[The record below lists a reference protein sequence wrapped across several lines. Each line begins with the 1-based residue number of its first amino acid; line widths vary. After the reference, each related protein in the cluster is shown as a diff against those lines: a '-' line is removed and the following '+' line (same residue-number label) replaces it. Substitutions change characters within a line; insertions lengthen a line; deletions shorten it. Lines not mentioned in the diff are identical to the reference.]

1 MKGLLRR
8 KLESD
13 PIRAQSYARHRLH
26 HGRAFALYHALKDR
40 DGAKLLHPDRHRTVV
55 FGSESALKRRPS
67 PTQAAKMLA
76 DHDVISF
83 DVFDTLLFRCVDD
96 PTTLFHIVGAQLNV
110 LDFPALRI
118 AAEREAR
125 RGVPHGEVN
134 LEQIYAQLALWGIDA
149 QRGMRLEWELEC
161 ACCHANA
168 YLLDIV
174 RMLAAQGK
182 RLIAVSDMYLSAKQV
197 AHLLE
202 KSGYPPFAQVFVS
215 CEHGAN
221 KASSELFAIVR
232 RQCGEAHSYVHIGD
246 HPHSDHLSPRRHG
259 FSVLRYANVHTLGD
273 PHRAHDLSVVTG
285 SIYRGLVNAKLHGS
299 DARFSMAFELG
310 YVYGSLLAI
319 GYCQYLQEQR
329 RRLGLDQLL
338 FLARDGDIL
347 RQVYALLYP
356 QERADLIY
364 VPWSRSAGI
373 QLLAEAWKPDYFRRF
388 LTHKCNQGLTLTQVF
403 SAMGLEGLLPLLNQ
417 ERSLDPGSELTAH
430 EETQVRSF
438 LLDHFDQILQ
448 CYERRRAGA
457 RHLLEPWLSSPGRVG
472 VVDIGWTGSAAI
484 ALRAL
489 GEQWGWQKEII
500 GFLVGSDALRDHLQ
514 GGRTCGAHA
523 LGILHSYVFSSA
535 QNRALWKQ
543 HDPTSGHNVLAELL
557 FASPAP
563 SLKCF
568 SQTAEGATQLCW
580 KPKEKHSERY
590 AQIQQGIF
598 SFTKDYLRLVPEVLR
613 QRRIQGDD
621 AYAPLCLLM
630 DACNRPYLE
639 EVLSWMK
646 DNHV

>member
-1 MKGLLRR
+1 MSVK
-8 KLESD
+8 
-13 PIRAQSYARHRLH
+13 
-26 HGRAFALYHALKDR
+26 
-40 DGAKLLHPDRHRTVV
+40 
-55 FGSESALKRRPS
+55 
-67 PTQAAKMLA
+67 
-76 DHDVISF
+76 
-83 DVFDTLLFRCVDD
+83 DVFLDLVSYSTGSDE
-96 PTTLFHIVGAQLNV
+96 TTGTTPSTPGQKVLGAHIV
-110 LDFPALRI
+110 
-118 AAEREAR
+118 ERMKS
-125 RGVPHGEVN
+125 
-134 LEQIYAQLALWGIDA
+134 IGIEDA
-149 QRGMRLEWELEC
+149 HM
-161 ACCHANA
+161 
-168 YLLDIV
+168 D
-174 RMLAAQGK
+174 
-182 RLIAVSDMYLSAKQV
+182 
-197 AHLLE
+197 
-202 KSGYPPFAQVFVS
+202 
-215 CEHGAN
+215 
-221 KASSELFAIVR
+221 
-232 RQCGEAHSYVHIGD
+232 
-246 HPHSDHLSPRRHG
+246 
-259 FSVLRYANVHTLGD
+259 
-273 PHRAHDLSVVTG
+273 
-285 SIYRGLVNAKLHGS
+285 
-299 DARFSMAFELG
+299 ELG

-417 ERSLDPGSELTAH
+417 ERSLDCGSELTAH
-430 EETQVRSF
+430 VETQVRSF

-448 CYERRRAGA
+448 CYERQRAGA
-457 RHLLEPWLSSPGRVG
+457 RHLLEPWLSSSGRVG

-500 GFLVGSDALRDHLQ
+500 GFLVGSDALQDHLQ

-543 HDPTSGHNVLAELL
+543 HDPASGHNVLAELL

-568 SQTAEGATQLCW
+568 SQRVR
-580 KPKEKHSERY
+580 HSC
-590 AQIQQGIF
+590 AG
-598 SFTKDYLRLVPEVLR
+598 S
-613 QRRIQGDD
+613 QRRSTVNAMRRSSRASSALRRTICGWCRRCCGSD
-621 AYAPLCLLM
+621 ASRAMMPMRRCV
-630 DACNRPYLE
+630 C
-639 EVLSWMK
+639 SWMHATAPIWRK
-646 DNHV
+646 SSPG

>member
-1 MKGLLRR
+1 M
-8 KLESD
+8 
-13 PIRAQSYARHRLH
+13 
-26 HGRAFALYHALKDR
+26 
-40 DGAKLLHPDRHRTVV
+40 
-55 FGSESALKRRPS
+55 
-67 PTQAAKMLA
+67 
-76 DHDVISF
+76 
-83 DVFDTLLFRCVDD
+83 
-96 PTTLFHIVGAQLNV
+96 
-110 LDFPALRI
+110 
-118 AAEREAR
+118 
-125 RGVPHGEVN
+125 
-134 LEQIYAQLALWGIDA
+134 
-149 QRGMRLEWELEC
+149 
-161 ACCHANA
+161 
-168 YLLDIV
+168 
-174 RMLAAQGK
+174 
-182 RLIAVSDMYLSAKQV
+182 
-197 AHLLE
+197 
-202 KSGYPPFAQVFVS
+202 
-215 CEHGAN
+215 
-221 KASSELFAIVR
+221 
-232 RQCGEAHSYVHIGD
+232 HIGD
-246 HPHSDHLSPRRHG
+246 HPHSDHNSPRRHG
-259 FSVLRYANVHTLGD
+259 FSILRYANVHTLGD

-319 GYCQYLQEQR
+319 GYCQYLQEQC

-500 GFLVGSDALRDHLQ
+500 GFLVGSDACWIICRAVVPAVPMRWASCTAMCFLPRRIAHCGSSMIRIRTQ
-514 GGRTCGAHA
+514 CAGRTAVCLARSIAEMLFTDGRGCDTAVLEA
-523 LGILHSYVFSSA
+523 KGEA
-535 QNRALWKQ
+535 Q
-543 HDPTSGHNVLAELL
+543 
-557 FASPAP
+557 
-563 SLKCF
+563 
-568 SQTAEGATQLCW
+568 
-580 KPKEKHSERY
+580 
-590 AQIQQGIF
+590 
-598 SFTKDYLRLVPEVLR
+598 
-613 QRRIQGDD
+613 
-621 AYAPLCLLM
+621 
-630 DACNRPYLE
+630 
-639 EVLSWMK
+639 
-646 DNHV
+646 